1 MSLDPAAKTNVTDL
15 LDRSLERD
23 ARGSSTRGVSRIRRY
38 GAGGEVM
45 GSRPAVYIQ
54 AFATPP
60 RMLIFG
66 AIDSAAMATVAGD
79 IG

>member
-1 MSLDPAAKTNVTDL
+1 
-15 LDRSLERD
+15 
-23 ARGSSTRGVSRIRRY
+23 
-38 GAGGEVM
+38 M